1 MLRAEQTGIP
11 VAERVGFE
19 PTEGCPSH
27 AFQACRFGRS
37 RTSPDEPPTLSAG
50 SLGAVESSAGPRRVR
65 WRSGPVRRA
74 PVNQVRPGREQP
86 SAASFVRRRSPGRHL
101 TRHGV
106 VVSGRQCHLSRGRGA
121 GRQWARCPNDRLG
134 SPHRPAAIRRGCSS
148 RTAHIWRPVHE
159 WAAHP
164 ADTGRGPG
172 HRLR

>member
-1 MLRAEQTGIP
+1 M
-11 VAERVGFE
+11 AERVGFE

-86 SAASFVRRRSPGRHL
+86 SAASLVRRRSPGRHL
-101 TRHGV
+101 SHRGLSCPGP
-106 VVSGRQCHLSRGRGA
+106 VSLEMGAAHRRAPCPSDRRGSRRK
-121 GRQWARCPNDRLG
+121 
-134 SPHRPAAIRRGCSS
+134 PAEVPRGCSS
-148 RTAHIWRPVHE
+148 RTARIGRP
-159 WAAHP
+159 AHGSVVLR
-164 ADTGRGPG
+164 AGRA
-172 HRLR
+172 RVSRCRR

>member
-1 MLRAEQTGIP
+1 M
-11 VAERVGFE
+11 AERVGFE

-101 TRHGV
+101 SR
-106 VVSGRQCHLSRGRGA
+106 RGRFRSGEISPDMGA
-121 GRQWARCPNDRLG
+121 ARRGAPCPSGRLG
-134 SPHRPAAIRRGCSS
+134 SHRRPAGVPRGCSS
-148 RTAHIWRPVHE
+148 QTARIGRPALESAVRR
-159 WAAHP
+159 AGRA
-164 ADTGRGPG
+164 RGP
-172 HRLR
+172 RCRR